1 VANKL
6 IVVLL
11 LFVNNII
18 AQKEQNKYV
27 VQKPKSFSFITDI
40 PKNLVGFTKQSF
52 SAKNETNVVLLS
64 SSTIALIML
73 DRKITDNT
81 QLLLQRN
88 GIKAEE
94 DFDPFI
100 RAKILGKPTNL
111 GKIPKNINTFFYNIG
126 QGSMP
131 LAIAGGLYIIGKIK
145 KDNRALQTSSQLVQS
160 FIAMGFSTQ
169 LLKYAT
175 GRQNPTETTKGSGL
189 WKPFPGFKNFQN
201 NKPNYDAFPSGHLA
215 TLASAIAILHYNYPE
230 KKWIQP
236 VGLSLLGLVGVSML
250 NNGVHWSSD
259 FPLGIALGYCY
270 GKFIAKKASKNQTI
284 ISF

>member
-6 IVVLL
+6 IVFFLIFYTNV
-11 LFVNNII
+11 F
-18 AQKEQNKYV
+18 AQKSENTVKFS
-27 VQKPKSFSFITDI
+27 PPNRFSFLTDI

-52 SAKNETNVVLLS
+52 SAKNETNLVLLS
-64 SSTIALIML
+64 SSTVALIML

-81 QLLLQRN
+81 QLFLQRN
-88 GIKAEE
+88 GIVAEE
-94 DFDPFI
+94 DFTPFI
-100 RAKILGKPTNL
+100 RKKILGKPTNL

-160 FIAMGFSTQ
+160 FVAMGFTTQ
-169 LLKYAT
+169 LLKYVT
-175 GRQNPTETTKGSGL
+175 GRQNPTETTTGSGL

-215 TLASAIAILHYNYPE
+215 TLASAVAILHYNYPE

-236 VGLSLLGLVGVSML
+236 VGLSLMGLVGVSML

-259 FPLGIALGYCY
+259 FPLGIALGYGY
-270 GKFIAKKASKNQTI
+270 GKFIAKKAKVKAAITTY
-284 ISF
+284 